1 MMSESTNDVPD
12 LVKCSIQDRHVDPS
26 EEIVF
31 ASIEK
36 ALGARASL
44 CEAALALREFNTELA
59 ERCLKCE
66 RAIADAM
73 RGEPG
78 GDRRGLED
86 QPPTDSVRS

>member
-1 MMSESTNDVPD
+1 MR
-12 LVKCSIQDRHVDPS
+12 VKCSIQDGHVDPS

-31 ASIEK
+31 A
-36 ALGARASL
+36 
-44 CEAALALREFNTELA
+44 FNTELA

-78 GDRRGLED
+78 RDDADWRINP
-86 QPPTDSVRS
+86 PPTRCAHDE